1 MNEIVMKKHSLIH
14 VPQLLNGNTHTG
26 LRVNSHMLHFEN
38 AMLSHEGQYT
48 CVVTNSA
55 GEDKRDFHLTIQ
67 GQCKL
72 YTDTQFFTAVFD
84 YLRFSCL
91 FPQTSSVPP
100 IFHRVINGAAGFS
113 LGEREGDEED
123 LDGTEGMVERRE
135 VVLGHSISLSCES
148 NAIPPPRL
156 SWYRQGRQLTSSDGV
171 VLLPGE
177 WSETFLLYKESVYK
191 VLFNSYSMF

>member
-1 MNEIVMKKHSLIH
+1 
-14 VPQLLNGNTHTG
+14 
-26 LRVNSHMLHFEN
+26 
-38 AMLSHEGQYT
+38 MLSHEGQYT

-72 YTDTQFFTAVFD
+72 YTDKVQFFTAVLD
-84 YLRFSCL
+84 FSKM
-91 FPQTSSVPP
+91 FMFVSQTSSVPP

-123 LDGTEGMVERRE
+123 PDGTEGMVERRE

-177 WSETFLLYKESVYK
+177 WSETFLLYLESVYK
-191 VLFNSYSMF
+191 VLFSSDSMF

>member
-1 MNEIVMKKHSLIH
+1 MLLI
-14 VPQLLNGNTHTG
+14 
-26 LRVNSHMLHFEN
+26 EN

-55 GEDKRDFHLTIQ
+55 GEDKRDFHLIIQ

-72 YTDTQFFTAVFD
+72 YKH
-84 YLRFSCL
+84 YLQLIEIVDINVDINVSWT
-91 FPQTSSVPP
+91 TSSVPP

-123 LDGTEGMVERRE
+123 PDGTEGMVERRE

-177 WSETFLLYKESVYK
+177 WSEMFFWSHASVNKLY
-191 VLFNSYSMF
+191 

>member
-1 MNEIVMKKHSLIH
+1 MRASTHVWLPILLERIRETSTSLYRVSANYTQKKFSFLLLYLIF
-14 VPQLLNGNTHTG
+14 L
-26 LRVNSHMLHFEN
+26 
-38 AMLSHEGQYT
+38 
-48 CVVTNSA
+48 
-55 GEDKRDFHLTIQ
+55 K
-67 GQCKL
+67 
-72 YTDTQFFTAVFD
+72 VFM
-84 YLRFSCL
+84 FVS
-91 FPQTSSVPP
+91 QTSSVPP

-123 LDGTEGMVERRE
+123 PDGTEGMVERRE

-177 WSETFLLYKESVYK
+177 WSETFLLYLESVYK
-191 VLFNSYSMF
+191 VSFSSDSRF

>member
-1 MNEIVMKKHSLIH
+1 MV
-14 VPQLLNGNTHTG
+14 THT
-26 LRVNSHMLHFEN
+26 LVWEW
-38 AMLSHEGQYT
+38 
-48 CVVTNSA
+48 
-55 GEDKRDFHLTIQ
+55 
-67 GQCKL
+67 
-72 YTDTQFFTAVFD
+72 TDTCSS
-84 YLRFSCL
+84 LRRPCCLMRASTRVWLPILLERIRETSTLLYKVSANYTNINFSWYVQML
-91 FPQTSSVPP
+91 MILSWTTSSVPP

-123 LDGTEGMVERRE
+123 PDGTEGMVERRE

-177 WSETFLLYKESVYK
+177 WSEMSFWSHASV
-191 VLFNSYSMF
+191 N

>member
-1 MNEIVMKKHSLIH
+1 M
-14 VPQLLNGNTHTG
+14 
-26 LRVNSHMLHFEN
+26 
-38 AMLSHEGQYT
+38 
-48 CVVTNSA
+48 
-55 GEDKRDFHLTIQ
+55 
-67 GQCKL
+67 
-72 YTDTQFFTAVFD
+72 
-84 YLRFSCL
+84 
-91 FPQTSSVPP
+91 PP

-123 LDGTEGMVERRE
+123 PDGTEGMVERRE

-177 WSETFLLYKESVYK
+177 WSEMFFWCHESENKLY
-191 VLFNSYSMF
+191 